1 MSNPQPRDARVLCG
15 VLCRVQAHDESGH
28 EGTIAERVSEAFTHS
43 AECCISAVYERSLED
58 LVEEAGEH
66 LAKCAEQGSTT
77 GQVTPAPPPPPHRF
91 AASGSVPRGTRRLNR
106 PKALLDSTPLFL
118 YSSGE
123 AFGVVIAST
132 SIMLGCALAAA
143 MLVGCR

>member
-1 MSNPQPRDARVLCG
+1 MLCG

-77 GQVTPAPPPPPHRF
+77 GQVTPPSPPRSFCGKRVHTTWHEK
-91 AASGSVPRGTRRLNR
+91 AESSKSASRQY
-106 PKALLDSTPLFL
+106 TPIPVRVAEKP
-118 YSSGE
+118 S
-123 AFGVVIAST
+123 AW
-132 SIMLGCALAAA
+132 
-143 MLVGCR
+143 